1 MVLTITVEFADF
13 CALRRIERLSSEQRH
28 QRNCKESSCVFD
40 LHREKAAPD
49 ACFEQMAFP
58 GPTGSILR
66 STPNA
71 VKNVNLGICDLR
83 LCRHKNL

>member
-13 CALRRIERLSSEQRH
+13 CPLRRIERLSSEQRH

-49 ACFEQMAFP
+49 AYFEQRASP
-58 GPTGSILR
+58 EPTYTGL
-66 STPNA
+66 PCNA
-71 VKNVNLGICDLR
+71 IFVKHCGTLLF
-83 LCRHKNL
+83 